1 MFSCALIV
9 VALAS
14 VFFLCLY
21 VRERKMRMSKSGP
34 SSIHRE
40 LSLHEPLL
48 LRFGRYVVIN
58 IVVSVQK
65 FI

>member
-1 MFSCALIV
+1 MLLCALIV

-21 VRERKMRMSKSGP
+21 VRERKMRMSRSGP
-34 SSIHRE
+34 SSIVRE

-48 LRFGRYVVIN
+48 LRFGRYVVIT